1 MKHYVL
7 VAVIEP
13 PRTEAA
19 QLQGYRALLA
29 DKLHI
34 SNLPDPENRKLAANV
49 WLLER
54 DSEVSTL
61 AKIVSEAEAYGV
73 QFQVKF
79 LAGE

>member
-34 SNLPDPENRKLAANV
+34 SSLPDPENRKLAANV

-61 AKIVSEAEAYGV
+61 AKIVSEAEAYSV